1 MFFFIPNWRNSDQ
14 TFFGVSPMGLFV
26 YTTEQIKKKTFIIIS
41 VMPYICLSFIAPILF
56 YMVGWLN
63 SYTIFLCLINA
74 MASSVDMLNL
84 SLVLKQVPEHSMI
97 QLNGHETYY
106 LQGV

>member
-1 MFFFIPNWRNSDQ
+1 
-14 TFFGVSPMGLFV
+14 MGLFI
-26 YTTEQIKKKTFIIIS
+26 YTAERITRKTFIIIS
-41 VMPYICLSFIAPILF
+41 VMPYICLSLLTPILF

-74 MASSVDMLNL
+74 MASSVDMLNV

-106 LQGV
+106 LQGA